1 MSRGWLERNQGRPP
15 REVGGRWA
23 PSQADVRLFF
33 SFLRSIDDL
42 YPPRLS
48 ISSSY
53 DLEHILPQLGMK
65 LVFIRSH
72 RCREPGGYSGES
84 LKFGRFTFCI
94 GSLNDGQADVWM
106 ISNVHT

>member
-65 LVFIRSH
+65 QVFI
-72 RCREPGGYSGES
+72 
-84 LKFGRFTFCI
+84 
-94 GSLNDGQADVWM
+94 NQADLSGVTGAENLAVTQV
-106 ISNVHT
+106 SL